1 MLRAVWVSLY
11 RRLSP
16 IAAFFLFGLVAL
28 SVSRLGLALW
38 HAARVSAADGWGTVF
53 LQGVRVDV
61 ATLCLLYGIPAVLA
75 LLLPVDGRLG
85 RAWRHLLRGW
95 LIAAS
100 VLLVFMELATPSF
113 MAEYGLRPNRLF
125 LEYLIYPEEVG
136 MTLLRGHLLAVVIE
150 VTAVIVLFWVLLRGS
165 RRWVVPTPTVPVEAG
180 WLWRLPLAL
189 LVLLL
194 AAMGVRSSL
203 GHRPLNPALV
213 AFSTDPT
220 INALPLNSLYT
231 VGFAARQLATRSE
244 TSRVYGDLP
253 LAEVVSELRATS
265 GLPAS
270 AYVSD
275 DLPSLALRPP
285 MHTGTPRN
293 LVIVLEESLGAQFI
307 GSLGGRPLSPNYDR
321 LSAQGWAFERLY
333 ATGTRS
339 VRGIEAVLTGFPPTP
354 AESVVKLPPSRQRF
368 FTLADVLGRHGYD
381 TGFYYGGESHFD
393 NMREFFLANGFTRI
407 VDRKDYRKPAFV
419 GSWGASD
426 EDLFGR
432 ADQQFRELNA
442 QGKPFFGLVFTS
454 SNHDPFEFPDGRID
468 LYEQPKQTRDNAA
481 KYADYA
487 LGEFFR
493 KAMASPYWENTVF
506 LVVADHDSRVFG
518 KDMVPIANFHIPGL
532 ILGGGI
538 APRRDARIVSQI
550 DLPPTLLSLLGIA
563 DPTPLVGQDLTDAR
577 RLQPGRALMQYDR
590 NLAWMEGNE
599 VAILQPDKP
608 AQGYRYDP
616 ASDQLQP
623 QPLNPA
629 LARRAHAY
637 AMWGTLAYEKELYR
651 LPEKAKPTPRP

>member
-53 LQGVRVDV
+53 LQGIRVDV

-180 WLWRLPLAL
+180 WLWRLPLAM

-253 LAEVVSELRATS
+253 LAEWSANCAPPVACRHRRTCPMTCRAWRCARRCTRANRAT
-265 GLPAS
+265 
-270 AYVSD
+270 
-275 DLPSLALRPP
+275 
-285 MHTGTPRN
+285 
-293 LVIVLEESLGAQFI
+293 
-307 GSLGGRPLSPNYDR
+307 
-321 LSAQGWAFERLY
+321 W
-333 ATGTRS
+333 
-339 VRGIEAVLTGFPPTP
+339 
-354 AESVVKLPPSRQRF
+354 
-368 FTLADVLGRHGYD
+368 
-381 TGFYYGGESHFD
+381 
-393 NMREFFLANGFTRI
+393 
-407 VDRKDYRKPAFV
+407 
-419 GSWGASD
+419 
-426 EDLFGR
+426 
-432 ADQQFRELNA
+432 
-442 QGKPFFGLVFTS
+442 
-454 SNHDPFEFPDGRID
+454 
-468 LYEQPKQTRDNAA
+468 
-481 KYADYA
+481 
-487 LGEFFR
+487 
-493 KAMASPYWENTVF
+493 
-506 LVVADHDSRVFG
+506 
-518 KDMVPIANFHIPGL
+518 
-532 ILGGGI
+532 
-538 APRRDARIVSQI
+538 
-550 DLPPTLLSLLGIA
+550 
-563 DPTPLVGQDLTDAR
+563 
-577 RLQPGRALMQYDR
+577 
-590 NLAWMEGNE
+590 
-599 VAILQPDKP
+599 
-608 AQGYRYDP
+608 
-616 ASDQLQP
+616 
-623 QPLNPA
+623 
-629 LARRAHAY
+629 
-637 AMWGTLAYEKELYR
+637 
-651 LPEKAKPTPRP
+651 